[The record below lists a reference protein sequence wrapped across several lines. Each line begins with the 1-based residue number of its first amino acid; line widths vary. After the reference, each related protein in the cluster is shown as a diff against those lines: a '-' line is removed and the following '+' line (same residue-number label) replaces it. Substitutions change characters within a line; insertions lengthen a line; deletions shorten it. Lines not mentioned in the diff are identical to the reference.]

1 MIRTS
6 YDRIDPTEEESR
18 DVNWVIEPSP
28 IKYKPSSILILIL
41 IIL

>member
-28 IKYKPSSILILIL
+28 IKYKLSPILAL